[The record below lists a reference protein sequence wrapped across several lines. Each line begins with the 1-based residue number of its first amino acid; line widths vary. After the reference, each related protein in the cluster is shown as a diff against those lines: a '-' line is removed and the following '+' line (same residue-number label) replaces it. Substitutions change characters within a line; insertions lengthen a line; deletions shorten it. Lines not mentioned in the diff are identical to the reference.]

1 MKKNH
6 FVLVEKKSKEDK
18 FRIEKEY
25 LQPVMSKI
33 KPYKT
38 IGNIDPRTWLLMV
51 GQSKSEL
58 LSKKKRVLDYIEY
71 GEKAPHVWR
80 NMNYTGY
87 HEHPTCASRKPWYKL
102 EEREKY
108 SIFSPSIF
116 WGRHLIFF
124 GNRKMFATDC
134 LDEIEA
140 KNPKLN
146 KALCA
151 IMNTTLQALLYEFSG
166 RYIENRDKTIS
177 NEVKIYELK
186 KVPTIDPNTLNH
198 NIIEELEAAFDAIY
212 AREVKLVQ
220 EEINMKDKQ
229 ELDRILFVKLLGL
242 TEKEM
247 KDVQQATG
255 ELYRRRIE
263 RLYGETAEES

>member
-1 MKKNH
+1 M
-6 FVLVEKKSKEDK
+6 
-18 FRIEKEY
+18 
-25 LQPVMSKI
+25 
-33 KPYKT
+33 
-38 IGNIDPRTWLLMV
+38 
-51 GQSKSEL
+51 
-58 LSKKKRVLDYIEY
+58 
-71 GEKAPHVWR
+71 
-80 NMNYTGY
+80 
-87 HEHPTCASRKPWYKL
+87 
-102 EEREKY
+102 
-108 SIFSPSIF
+108 
-116 WGRHLIFF
+116 
-124 GNRKMFATDC
+124 
-134 LDEIEA
+134 
-140 KNPKLN
+140 
-146 KALCA
+146 
-151 IMNTTLQALLYEFSG
+151 YEFSG

-198 NIIEELEAAFDAIY
+198 NIIEELEAAFDAIS

-263 RLYGETAEES
+263 RLYGEKAEES